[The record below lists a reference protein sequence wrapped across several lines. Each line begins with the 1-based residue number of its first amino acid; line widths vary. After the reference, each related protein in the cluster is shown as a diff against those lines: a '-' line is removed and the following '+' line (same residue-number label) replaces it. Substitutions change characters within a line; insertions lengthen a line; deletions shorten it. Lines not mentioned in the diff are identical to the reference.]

1 MSETVAPLPCPL
13 LLPLLADLSTAQ
25 KVSDTIL
32 FPLVGCLLLM
42 GVLAILGRV
51 PPSYNF
57 KNLMSRWKTSAM
69 TALAFTMVVAL
80 MTVML
85 AFVNGMV
92 KLTEQSGRPGNV
104 LVLSDGATDESF
116 SNLGFVDTGDIAR
129 VEGVLRDER
138 TGEPLASRETFLIV
152 TQPLDP
158 TPGEKGFEI
167 KEGQGVPKARRRFL
181 QVRGIED
188 PVMAGRVHA
197 LELLPGGSWFSEA
210 GVVEVPTPSWA
221 QTLAKEGEP
230 PAKTTAIQAVL
241 GSGIAAEMGNDRP
254 EKVPLTVGDT
264 FRIGERVWI
273 VAGVMKS
280 AGTTFDSEVWAKRG
294 LVGPLYGKETFTSMV
309 LATAGA
315 DAAERVAKSLKT
327 EFKKANL
334 DAQLET
340 KYFARLSETSKQ
352 FAYAISFVAVFMAIG
367 GVFGVMNTMFAA
379 IAQRTKDIG
388 VLRIVGFPRSQI
400 LVSFLL
406 ESMLLALV
414 GGLIGCAV
422 GLMAD
427 GWSAKS
433 IVSSGQGG
441 GGKFVVLRLDVN
453 LEVLLTGML
462 MSLMMGLAGGFVP
475 AINAM
480 RVRPLESMR

>member
-1 MSETVAPLPCPL
+1 
-13 LLPLLADLSTAQ
+13 
-25 KVSDTIL
+25 
-32 FPLVGCLLLM
+32 
-42 GVLAILGRV
+42 
-51 PPSYNF
+51 
-57 KNLMSRWKTSAM
+57 
-69 TALAFTMVVAL
+69 
-80 MTVML
+80 
-85 AFVNGMV
+85 
-92 KLTEQSGRPGNV
+92 
-104 LVLSDGATDESF
+104 
-116 SNLGFVDTGDIAR
+116 
-129 VEGVLRDER
+129 
-138 TGEPLASRETFLIV
+138 
-152 TQPLDP
+152 
-158 TPGEKGFEI
+158 
-167 KEGQGVPKARRRFL
+167 
-181 QVRGIED
+181 
-188 PVMAGRVHA
+188 
-197 LELLPGGSWFSEA
+197 
-210 GVVEVPTPSWA
+210 
-221 QTLAKEGEP
+221 
-230 PAKTTAIQAVL
+230 
-241 GSGIAAEMGNDRP
+241 
-254 EKVPLTVGDT
+254 
-264 FRIGERVWI
+264 
-273 VAGVMKS
+273 
-280 AGTTFDSEVWAKRG
+280 
-294 LVGPLYGKETFTSMV
+294 MV